1 MVKRHIMNVAGLTRI
16 ALGVMAFT
24 IACASS
30 QGRTSETPPAPT
42 ASTATAP
49 GEGGG
54 STSPLERYVGTYQIS
69 PQLTAV
75 IRLQGTTLIRE
86 MNGQQT
92 VLTPISATR
101 FRAGAGE
108 LEFETDQGGR
118 VMMVLRHGTE
128 TMRIPRRR

>member
-1 MVKRHIMNVAGLTRI
+1 VNIAASTPI
-16 ALGVMAFT
+16 ALGVMVFT
-24 IACASS
+24 IACASG
-30 QGRTSETPPAPT
+30 QGRTSETPPPT

-49 GEGGG
+49 GEAG
-54 STSPLERYVGTYQIS
+54 STSALERYVGTYQIS

-92 VLTPISATR
+92 VLTPISATK

>member
-1 MVKRHIMNVAGLTRI
+1 MNI
-16 ALGVMAFT
+16 ATSARMSLGAMALT
-24 IACASS
+24 IACAGG
-30 QGRTSETPPAPT
+30 QARTSETPPPAPAAAS
-42 ASTATAP
+42 ASTAP
-49 GEGGG
+49 EEG
-54 STSPLERYVGTYQIS
+54 LARYVGTYQIS

-75 IRLQGTTLIRE
+75 IRLQGTTLIRD